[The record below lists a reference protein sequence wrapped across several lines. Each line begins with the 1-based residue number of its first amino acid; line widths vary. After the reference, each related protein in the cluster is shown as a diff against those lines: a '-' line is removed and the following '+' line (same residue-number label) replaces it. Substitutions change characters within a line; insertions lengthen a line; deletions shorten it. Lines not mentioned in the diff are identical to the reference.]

1 MRRTY
6 LLMVGLLFLILSYG
20 SGCGPD
26 RAHEEYL
33 KGREAE
39 EAEAPDQALDHYNH
53 SLALDSTN
61 ADAYL
66 GRGRLYWFASAHDR
80 AVADLTR
87 AIELNPDLTWAYYF
101 RGTSRLNLGVFEE
114 GIADLTRAITSEE
127 LPNDLLVR
135 ALHFR
140 GIGYMNLERY
150 DEAIADISS
159 CIEHDD
165 DAEMPGYYFERAR
178 LYEVTG
184 QHDAAIA
191 DYESYLALNP
201 VADEQTEEIRQQLI
215 VLREA
220 AQP

>member
-1 MRRTY
+1 MRRSY
-6 LLMVGLLFLILSYG
+6 LLMIGLLFLVMSYG

-39 EAEAPDQALDHYNH
+39 EAEAPDQALDHYNR

-61 ADAYL
+61 ADVYL
-66 GRGRLYWFASAHDR
+66 GRGRLYWFSSAHDR
-80 AVADLTR
+80 AVADLNR

-101 RGTSRLNLGVFEE
+101 RGTSRLHLGVFEE
-114 GIADLTRAITSEE
+114 GIADLTRAITSKE
-127 LPNDLLVR
+127 LPDTILIR
-135 ALHFR
+135 ALHLR

-150 DEAIADISS
+150 DEAISDISS
-159 CIEHDD
+159 CIERDYN
-165 DAEMPGYYFERAR
+165 AERPGYYFERAR

-184 QHDAAIA
+184 QPDAAIA
-191 DYESYLALNP
+191 DYESYLALNS
-201 VADEQTEEIRQQLI
+201 VANEQTEEVRQQLI